1 MDDRLAMLRTSFV
14 LMVMVVASS
23 AHAGGVVLESYTG
36 DRPADASRLLA
47 PVLEELSRRD
57 YAAGDTVARTYET
70 KVSHTAVAS
79 GGLPDDFAAQA
90 DRGFK
95 AWVGGRFDEAV
106 KVLVPL
112 VETAHANTGAFARE
126 PALRDPLLKGLIA
139 LALAYQRI
147 GDLSSMRATFA
158 EILRSFPDAQISR
171 ATYGPDAQQ
180 AFEQVRRDTQ
190 AQGRGKLTVKVADD
204 TGVVFINEAYRAAG
218 STTAELVP
226 GEYRVVVML
235 NKQLSRNHRVT
246 VRAAA
251 ETTVEID
258 AKLDHAIR
266 TSGYTGLAYRTQADR
281 DALEATHAQ
290 RFAKAVGASAVAV
303 VGIDDVRGRSA
314 VVGSL
319 VSLQTGRE
327 IRRASIPVEPDPSRD
342 KLRAL
347 ARFLAGDD
355 PAPGLDVQFSR
366 EAGDTKAAGE
376 APAAGEPRDDGE
388 PRGGG
393 RGGRWGGW
401 RYVTAGLAVGGLATG
416 VVLIAFDGKCSETMP
431 AGQPC
436 PNYYDT
442 AVPGYAALAGG
453 ALFAGLSIYLFA
465 THDTTPVVAPT
476 SGGAT
481 VGFATR
487 F

>member
-1 MDDRLAMLRTSFV
+1 MVRIFLV
-14 LMVMVVASS
+14 LVLLSSS
-23 AHAGGVVLESYTG
+23 AYAGGIVLESYTG
-36 DRPADASRLLA
+36 ERAADAPRLLA

-57 YAAGDTVARTYET
+57 YAAGDTIARTYET
-70 KVSHTAVAS
+70 QVSRAAS
-79 GGLPDDFAAQA
+79 GGLPADFAAQV

-112 VETAHANTGAFARE
+112 VETAHANTGAFAKD
-126 PALRDPLLKGLIA
+126 PSLRDPLLKALIA

-147 GDLSSMRATFA
+147 GDPSAMRSTFA

-190 AQGRGKLTVKVADD
+190 AAGRGKLTVKVDESA
-204 TGVVFINEAYRAAG
+204 VVFINEAYRAAG
-218 STTAELVP
+218 STTVELSP
-226 GEYRVVVML
+226 GEYRVVVMM
-235 NKQLSRNHRVT
+235 NKQPSRNHRVA
-246 VRAAA
+246 VRANAA
-251 ETTVEID
+251 TTVEID
-258 AKLDHAIR
+258 AKLDQAIR
-266 TSGYTGLAYRTQADR
+266 TTGYTGLSFASQADR
-281 DALEATHAQ
+281 DAHEASYAQ
-290 RFAKAVGASAVAV
+290 KFARAIGASAVAV

-355 PAPGLDVQFSR
+355 PAPGLDVQFSGASTD
-366 EAGDTKAAGE
+366 AGTAGT
-376 APAAGEPRDDGE
+376 ATPTRGQHDAGEPAS
-388 PRGGG
+388 GG
-393 RGGRWGGW
+393 GGRWGGW
-401 RYVTAGLAVGGLATG
+401 RFVTAGIAVAALGTGATLSILNNDCTETPPPG
-416 VVLIAFDGKCSETMP
+416 QQCRDFYAFQP
-431 AGQPC
+431 AG
-436 PNYYDT
+436 YIT
-442 AVPGYAALAGG
+442 LAGG
-453 ALFAGLSIYLFA
+453 AAFAVLSIYLFA
-465 THDTTPVVAPT
+465 THTTAPVVAPT
-476 SGGAT
+476 QGGAT
-481 VGFATR
+481 IGFATR